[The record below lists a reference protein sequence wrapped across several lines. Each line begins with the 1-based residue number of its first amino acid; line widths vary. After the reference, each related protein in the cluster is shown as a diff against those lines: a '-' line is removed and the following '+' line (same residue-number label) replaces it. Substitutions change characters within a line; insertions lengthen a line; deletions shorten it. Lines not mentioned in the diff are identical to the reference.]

1 MTKHTDSLVMRYR
14 KSISSYQV
22 RSSLGIGTVKPDLIA
37 IEIFAFPSKSSVNK
51 NDSDL
56 TIAIP

>member
-1 MTKHTDSLVMRYR
+1 MNMFTS
-14 KSISSYQV
+14 SIKGY
-22 RSSLGIGTVKPDLIA
+22 TVELDLIGMKMS
-37 IEIFAFPSKSSVNK
+37 AFPSKSFRNK